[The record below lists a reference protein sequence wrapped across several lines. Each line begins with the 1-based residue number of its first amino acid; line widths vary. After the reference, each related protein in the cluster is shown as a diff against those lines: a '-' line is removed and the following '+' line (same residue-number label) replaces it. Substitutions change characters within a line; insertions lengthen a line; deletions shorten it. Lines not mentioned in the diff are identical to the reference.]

1 MSTVPSSS
9 TASPPLTLTLT
20 LTRTRARTRTRALSL
35 TRYSNTFDI
44 GASSLQERTV
54 EGFDQV
60 EASAMAAA
68 LTATGAALLGA
79 RADPS
84 APPPAPPT
92 AAPGPAG
99 PPRASAVPGTFTVE
113 RLLAERRRRGKV
125 ALPRP

>member
-1 MSTVPSSS
+1 
-9 TASPPLTLTLT
+9 
-20 LTRTRARTRTRALSL
+20 
-35 TRYSNTFDI
+35 
-44 GASSLQERTV
+44 
-54 EGFDQV
+54 
-60 EASAMAAA
+60 MAAA

-84 APPPAPPT
+84 RADHSDLPPAPPP

-99 PPRASAVPGTFTVE
+99 PPGSSAVPGTFTVA